1 MDPFYF
7 VFGRSANMVLILIF
21 FFCSVSP
28 SYGYDPLDPKGNIT
42 IKWDLLQ
49 SNSDTNDVKVSLLNF
64 QLYRHIELPGWK
76 LGWEWLGKEVI
87 WSIQEAEATEQG
99 NCFRFKGGQLPHCC
113 EKKPLI
119 VDLLPRAPY
128 NIQTSNCC
136 KGGVL
141 SSMIQDPTKYA
152 AVFQMNIG
160 AGGVVDSDFDMPQN
174 FSLGVPGYTCAKP
187 VRVAPS
193 KYSSDGGRRWT
204 QALGTW
210 NVTCI
215 YSQYQAS
222 TSPKCSSTYN
232 DSIVHCPKCS
242 CSCQGLSGSKCVKFG
257 ETPSLLQQVK
267 DSNQEPPSIVR
278 CTRHMC
284 PIRPLALKI
293 TVNNLNILKNYS
305 GWNLVA
311 LHPNLKS
318 LTQVFSFNY
327 HPLNQYGHIN
337 DSGMFWGVEYYNDML
352 LQEGE
357 VGNVQ
362 SEMLL
367 HKDEGIFSFREG
379 WVFPRR
385 ILFNGDECV
394 MPPPDDYPRLPKN
407 TARAASFTL
416 SIIFSSLFMLLII
429 FAC

>member
-1 MDPFYF
+1 MHAD
-7 VFGRSANMVLILIF
+7 
-21 FFCSVSP
+21 
-28 SYGYDPLDPKGNIT
+28 GYDPLDPKGNIT

-87 WSIQEAEATEQG
+87 WSIQGAEATEQG
-99 NCFRFKGGQLPHCC
+99 NCSRFKGGQLPHCC

-119 VDLLPRAPY
+119 VDLLPGAPY

-160 AGGVVDSDFDMPQN
+160 AGGVADSDFDMPQN

-187 VRVAPS
+187 VQVAPS

-222 TSPKCSSTYN
+222 TSPKCCVSLSAFYN

-242 CSCQGLSGSKCVKFG
+242 CSCQGLSGSKCIWRNTIAIATSKRLK
-257 ETPSLLQQVK
+257 SRAAI
-267 DSNQEPPSIVR
+267 DSEMH
-278 CTRHMC
+278 T
-284 PIRPLALKI
+284 
-293 TVNNLNILKNYS
+293 NYS

-379 WVFPRR
+379 WVFPKR

-394 MPPPDDYPRLPKN
+394 MPPPGDYPRLPKN

>member
-1 MDPFYF
+1 MHAD
-7 VFGRSANMVLILIF
+7 
-21 FFCSVSP
+21 
-28 SYGYDPLDPKGNIT
+28 GYDPLDPKGNIT

-49 SNSDTNDVKVSLLNF
+49 SNSDTNAIKNYLKAPYPTTYSNRLILVMSA
-64 QLYRHIELPGWK
+64 IC
-76 LGWEWLGKEVI
+76 I
-87 WSIQEAEATEQG
+87 TG
-99 NCFRFKGGQLPHCC
+99 NCWRHSELQMILKPAIVAGEGIIVELSTIPPHRAARLETGVGMAWQGGGQLPHCC

-119 VDLLPRAPY
+119 VDLLPGAPY

-141 SSMIQDPTKYA
+141 SSVIQDPTKHA

-160 AGGVVDSDFDMPQN
+160 AGQN

-187 VRVAPS
+187 VQVAPS

-222 TSPKCSSTYN
+222 TSPKCCVSLSAFYN

-242 CSCQGLSGSKCVKFG
+242 CSCQVLPGSKCVKFD

-267 DSNQEPPSIVR
+267 DPNQEPPSIVR
-278 CTRHMC
+278 CTQHMC
-284 PIRPLALKI
+284 PIRVHWHVKQSYKEYWRVKI

-318 LTQVFSFNY
+318 LTQMIVGCFGGLSTKMTCCYKKVRLEMCKVRCCCTKMKGYSVSGKDGFSLGGF
-327 HPLNQYGHIN
+327 I
-337 DSGMFWGVEYYNDML
+337 
-352 LQEGE
+352 
-357 VGNVQ
+357 
-362 SEMLL
+362 
-367 HKDEGIFSFREG
+367 
-379 WVFPRR
+379 
-385 ILFNGDECV
+385 NGDECV